1 MTVLLSDEDTG
12 EELTY
17 KIVGED
23 EADIKQGKISVSSP
37 IARALIGKEEGDVGV
52 VAAPGGDRELEML
65 NTFITKVAE
74 QTQSGPSKEQ
84 AYILNKAQSA
94 WKQDPLVQL
103 EAQKVEVDTG
113 PVPVLDAR
121 VQYTGFLQMG
131 DTRLAIING
140 MDYEAGDQVEPG
152 GFIIR
157 RIFPDQVVLTPPG
170 KKKKTMILPMEETE

>member
-1 MTVLLSDEDTG
+1 MSNREKIIVALMVVSVIFGIYIVFFESPKQTTTVN
-12 EELTY
+12 
-17 KIVGED
+17 
-23 EADIKQGKISVSSP
+23 P
-37 IARALIGKEEGDVGV
+37 
-52 VAAPGGDRELEML
+52 AADRELEVL

-74 QTQSGPSKEQ
+74 KTQSGPSKEQ

-103 EAQKVEVDTG
+103 EAKKVDVDTG
-113 PVPVLDAR
+113 PEPVLDAR

-140 MDYEAGDQVEPG
+140 MEYEAGDQLEPG

-157 RIFPDQVVLTPPG
+157 RIFPNHVLVAPPG
-170 KKKKTMILPMEETE
+170 KNKKTMILPMEETE

>member
-1 MTVLLSDEDTG
+1 MSNREKIIVALMVVSVIFGIYIVFFESPKQTTTVN
-12 EELTY
+12 
-17 KIVGED
+17 
-23 EADIKQGKISVSSP
+23 P
-37 IARALIGKEEGDVGV
+37 
-52 VAAPGGDRELEML
+52 AADRELEVL

-74 QTQSGPSKEQ
+74 KTQSGPSKEQ

-103 EAQKVEVDTG
+103 EAKKVDVDTG
-113 PVPVLDAR
+113 PEPMLDAR

-140 MDYEAGDQVEPG
+140 MEYEAGDHLEPG

-157 RIFPDQVVLTPPG
+157 RIFPNHVLVAPPG
-170 KKKKTMILPMEETE
+170 KNKKTMILPMEETE

>member
-1 MTVLLSDEDTG
+1 MSNREKIIVALMVVSVIFGIYIVFFESPRQTTTVN
-12 EELTY
+12 
-17 KIVGED
+17 
-23 EADIKQGKISVSSP
+23 P
-37 IARALIGKEEGDVGV
+37 
-52 VAAPGGDRELEML
+52 AAGRELEML

-84 AYILNKAQSA
+84 AYVLNKAQSA

-103 EAQKVEVDTG
+103 EAKKVVVDTG
-113 PVPVLDAR
+113 PEPVLDAK

-140 MDYEAGDQVEPG
+140 MEYEAGDQLEPG

-157 RIFPDQVVLTPPG
+157 RILPNHVVVAPPG
-170 KKKKTMILPMEETE
+170 KSKKTMILPMEETE

>member
-1 MTVLLSDEDTG
+1 MSNREKIIVVLMVLSVIYGVYILFFESP
-12 EELTY
+12 
-17 KIVGED
+17 
-23 EADIKQGKISVSSP
+23 KQTTAFG
-37 IARALIGKEEGDVGV
+37 G
-52 VAAPGGDRELEML
+52 GGDRELEAL
-65 NTFITKVAE
+65 NTFITKVADK
-74 QTQSGPSKEQ
+74 TKSGPSKQQ
-84 AYILNKAQSA
+84 AYVLQKAQTS

-113 PVPVLDAR
+113 PEPVLDAR

-140 MDYEAGDQVEPG
+140 MEYEAGDQLEPG

-157 RIFPDQVVLTPPG
+157 RILPNHVVVAPPG